1 MSKSSFQLTVPFPDS
16 KTAAIAYRTLT
27 VDKEPKRSS
36 AVKNLQLN
44 DNQLLVSVL
53 KQFNSP
59 DPRSL
64 RVGVNSFLDLLKLTV
79 ETIEQFGE

>member
-1 MSKSSFQLTVPFPDS
+1 LTVPFPDS

-44 DNQLLVSVL
+44 DNQLLV
-53 KQFNSP
+53 QFNSP